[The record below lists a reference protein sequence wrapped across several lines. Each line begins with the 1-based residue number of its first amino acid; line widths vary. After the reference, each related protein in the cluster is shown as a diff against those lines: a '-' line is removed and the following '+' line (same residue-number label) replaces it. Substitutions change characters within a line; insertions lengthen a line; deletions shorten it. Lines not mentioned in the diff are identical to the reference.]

1 MRTHRKFRATG
12 LESLEDRAVPSLMG
26 GGEGGPGTLPA
37 KDAQA
42 VAQAFQTFE
51 QSYAK
56 DVRTILFASGTTPSS
71 NVSAFNTAVGTGT
84 GTPAS
89 NSALGTLE
97 SSINSAI
104 ANLSTASTLTTQID
118 GELTTLQTNLTGI
131 TVPSSNTGRALRSY
145 TNQGLMDTDQTAYQ
159 VVQQV
164 RKAPAPTGTITGA
177 TLQTALNA
185 VNSAY
190 QTFRQTF
197 NSDVQAIEKTPGTT
211 PEATYQ
217 ADVLTAITTLNG
229 SIDTAVGALGLPTSQ
244 TMALETTI
252 QNDLLTGTS
261 TTGTSLQ
268 ARLDAL
274 TVPTTTGFFSTFG
287 FKLRSS
293 LAIIFSQGQVNHA
306 ITSAV
311 SQYNASL

>member
-1 MRTHRKFRATG
+1 
-12 LESLEDRAVPSLMG
+12 MG
-26 GGEGGPGTLPA
+26 GGGAGGPGTLPA

-56 DVRTILFASGTTPSS
+56 DVRTILFASGTTPSA
-71 NVSAFNTAVGTGT
+71 NVAAFNTAVGTGT
-84 GTPAS
+84 GTAAS
-89 NSALGTLE
+89 TSALGTLE

-118 GELTTLQTNLTGI
+118 GELTTLQTNLANI
-131 TVPSSNTGRALRSY
+131 SVPSSNTGRALRSY
-145 TNQGLMDTDQTAYQ
+145 TNQGLMDTQQTSFQ
-159 VVQQV
+159 VVQQI
-164 RKAPAPTGTITGA
+164 RTAPPPTGTITRA
-177 TLQTALNA
+177 TLQTALSS

-197 NSDVQAIEKTPGTT
+197 NSDVQSIEKTPGTT

-229 SIDTAVGALGLPTSQ
+229 SIDTAVGALGLPMSQ
-244 TMALETTI
+244 TTTLETTI

-261 TTGTSLQ
+261 TTGKSLQ

-293 LAIIFSQGQVNHA
+293 LAILSSQGQVDQA